1 MNQNDNNLSKLDQS
15 PESSPES
22 IPESNIP
29 FIPAPPP
36 VERF

>member
-1 MNQNDNNLSKLDQS
+1 MNQYDNNLSKLDQS

-22 IPESNIP
+22 IPEFNIP